1 MSNVAGVSE
10 VSEAIRTALKN
21 IQGLRV
27 VEYIPDSLNPPMATV
42 GADTVTYHG
51 AFGAGN
57 PVYQF
62 TVAVVVARSS
72 ERMAQK
78 RLDDFLSYDGA
89 LSIRAALEADPT
101 LCDTVQACQV
111 VSGGNITNINVSDVV
126 YLSVEFAVEVY
137 A

>member
-1 MSNVAGVSE
+1 MRNVASVSQ
-10 VSEAIRTALKN
+10 VSEAIRTALRAV
-21 IQGLRV
+21 QGLRV

-62 TVAVVVARSS
+62 TV
-72 ERMAQK
+72 
-78 RLDDFLSYDGA
+78 
-89 LSIRAALEADPT
+89 
-101 LCDTVQACQV
+101 
-111 VSGGNITNINVSDVV
+111 SGGNITNINVNDVI
-126 YLSVEFAVEVY
+126 YLSVEFAIEVY

>member
-1 MSNVAGVSE
+1 MRNVASVSQ
-10 VSEAIRTALKN
+10 VSEAIRTALRA

-62 TVAVVVARSS
+62 TVAVVVARAS

-78 RLDDFLSYDGA
+78 RLDDFLSYDGP
-89 LSIRAALEADPT
+89 LSIREALEADST
-101 LCDTVQACQV
+101 LCDIVQTCQV
-111 VSGGNITNINVSDVV
+111 VSGGNITNINVNDVV